1 MRWGKIEVAGG
12 GNLAFEKLAEFVFEK
27 MAETKLPGL
36 SVAAVRGDK
45 TIWERA
51 FGFRDLAL
59 GLPATPRTLYG
70 IGSITKSFT
79 ALAIMQLAEKG
90 MLSLDDPVEKYVPVK
105 VQPRGEPI
113 LIRHLLSHT
122 SGIPALAYAEAV
134 IRGVTGAGGQRLPI
148 AGVSDLLAFMAGAED
163 WAVARPGERWFY
175 LNEGYVLL
183 GAIVERCTGLPYE
196 AYIRENV
203 LEPLGMA
210 RSFFRKEEVEKDPDA
225 ATPYV
230 VTRDGDRVASTYPYG
245 AISSDGGL
253 ISSVLDLARYIAM
266 YLGWGE
272 LDGVRLI
279 SQESVE
285 EMETPQVTV
294 PWQGPFGEEGYGYG
308 LQVVPDFLGR
318 KLIGHGGSVLV
329 STAYIGFIPEEGVGI
344 ALLANGSGYPL
355 SHLGM
360 YGLAL
365 MLGEDPERLPFVKR
379 DRALTKLTGTYETY
393 RGTMRALVKRTGDLL
408 SLEIRDK
415 YSDLIVP
422 LIPESVEGD
431 VWMFYALSTGRRLPV
446 EFRCQEGKVELIYER
461 YLLRKTGKLP

>member
-1 MRWGKIEVAGG
+1 MA
-12 GNLAFEKLAEFVFEK
+12 LEKFAEFVFEK
-27 MAETKLPGL
+27 MTETKLPGL
-36 SVAAVRGDK
+36 SVAAVRGK
-45 TIWERA
+45 EIIWQRA

-70 IGSITKSFT
+70 IGSVTKSFT
-79 ALAIMQLAEKG
+79 ALAIMQLVEKG
-90 MLSLDDPVEKYVPVK
+90 MLSLDDPVERHVPLK
-105 VQPRGEPI
+105 VRPGGEPI

-148 AGVSDLLAFMAGAED
+148 AGVSDLLPFMAGAQD
-163 WAVARPGERWFY
+163 WAVAHPGERWFY

-183 GAIVERCTGLPYE
+183 GAIIERCAEVPYE
-196 AYIRENV
+196 TYIKQNV
-203 LEPLGMA
+203 LEPLGMV
-210 RSFFRKEEVEKDPDA
+210 RSYFRKEEVEKDPDV

-230 VTRDGDRVASTYPYG
+230 VTRDGERVASTYPYG

-253 ISSVLDLARYIAM
+253 ISGVLDLARYIAM

-272 LDGVRLI
+272 IDGVRLV

-294 PWQGPFGEEGYGYG
+294 PWQGPFEEEGYGYG

-329 STAYIGFIPEEGVGI
+329 ATAYIGFIPEEGVGI

-355 SHLGM
+355 ANLGM

-365 MLGEDPERLPFVKR
+365 MLGEDPEGLPFVKR
-379 DRALTKLTGTYETY
+379 DRVLSELVGTYETY

-415 YSDLIVP
+415 YTDLIVP

-431 VWMFYALSTGRRLPV
+431 VRMFYALSAGRRLPV
-446 EFRCQEGKVELIYER
+446 EFRVREGEVDLIYER
-461 YLLRKTGKLP
+461 YLLRRTGDLP

>member
-1 MRWGKIEVAGG
+1 
-12 GNLAFEKLAEFVFEK
+12 LLSEKFAEFVFEK

-36 SVAAVRGDK
+36 SVAAVRGEGILWK
-45 TIWERA
+45 AA

-59 GLPATPRTLYG
+59 GLPATPSTIYG
-70 IGSITKSFT
+70 IGSVTKSFT

-90 MLSLDDPVEKYVPVK
+90 VLSLDHPVEEYIPLK
-105 VQPRGEPI
+105 VRPGGEPI

-134 IRGVTGAGGQRLPI
+134 IRETVGAGENWLPI
-148 AGVSDLLAFMAGAED
+148 GNAGDLLTFMAGAED

-183 GAIVERCTGLPYE
+183 GAIIERCSGLPYAE
-196 AYIRENV
+196 YVKRNV
-203 LEPLGMA
+203 LVPLGME
-210 RSFFRKEEVEKDPDA
+210 RSFFCKDEVEKDPDA

-230 VTRDGDRVASTYPYG
+230 ITRDGDRVASTYPYG

-253 ISSVLDLARYIAM
+253 ISSVLDLARYVAM

-272 LDGVRLI
+272 LDGMRLA
-279 SQESVE
+279 SQESVK

-365 MLGEDPERLPFVKR
+365 MLGEDPDGLPFVKR
-379 DRALTKLTGTYETY
+379 DKALTELVGTYETY
-393 RGTMRALVKRTGDLL
+393 RGTMRALVRRTGDLL

-415 YSDLIVP
+415 YTDLIVP
-422 LIPESVEGD
+422 LIPEALEDD
-431 VWMFYALSTGRRLPV
+431 VRTFYALQQGRRLPV
-446 EFRCQEGKVELIYER
+446 EFRCREGKVELVYER
-461 YLLRKTGKLP
+461 YLLRRTGDLP

>member
-1 MRWGKIEVAGG
+1 MPS
-12 GNLAFEKLAEFVFEK
+12 EKFTEFVFEK

-36 SVAAVRGDK
+36 SVAAVRGEE
-45 TIWERA
+45 IVWERA

-70 IGSITKSFT
+70 IGSVTKSFT

-90 MLSLDDPVEKYVPVK
+90 MLSLDDPVEKYVPLK
-105 VQPRGEPI
+105 VRPRGEPI
-113 LIRHLLSHT
+113 VIRHLLSHT

-134 IRGVTGAGGQRLPI
+134 IREVTGAGENWLPI
-148 AGVSDLLAFMAGAED
+148 ASYSDLLSFMAEAED

-183 GAIVERCTGLPYE
+183 GAIVERCSGLPYE
-196 AYIRENV
+196 EYVKRNM
-203 LEPLGMA
+203 LEPLGMS
-210 RSFFRKEEVEKDPDA
+210 RSSFRKEEVEKDPDV

-230 VTRDGDRVASTYPYG
+230 ITRDGERKPSTYPYG

-279 SQESVE
+279 SRESVE
-285 EMETPQVTV
+285 AMETPRVAV

-308 LQVVPDFLGR
+308 LQILPNFLGR

-355 SHLGM
+355 SQLGM
-360 YGLAL
+360 YGLAI
-365 MLGEDPERLPFVKR
+365 MLGEDPERLPFVR
-379 DRALTKLTGTYETY
+379 TDRALAELTGTYETY
-393 RGTMRALVKRTGDLL
+393 RGTMRAQVKRMGDLL

-415 YSDLIVP
+415 YTDLIVP
-422 LIPESVEGD
+422 LVPEALEGD
-431 VWMFYALSTGRRLPV
+431 VRTFYALQRGRRLPV
-446 EFRCQEGKVELIYER
+446 EFRVREGEIDLIYER
-461 YLLRKTGKLP
+461 YLLRKTGKLL